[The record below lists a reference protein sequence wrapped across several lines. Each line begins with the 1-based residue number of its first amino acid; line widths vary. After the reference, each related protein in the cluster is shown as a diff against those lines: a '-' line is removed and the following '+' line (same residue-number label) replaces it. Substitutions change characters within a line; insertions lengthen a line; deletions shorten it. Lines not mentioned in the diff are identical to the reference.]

1 MAETGAVTTGRPG
14 NAYDPDLYLFRDF
27 HSSSATDDDIATNRS
42 RIADD
47 QVDAAIEAGRASL
60 VQAERKSAY
69 SQLQM
74 AMRDN
79 GAIQY
84 LGQRDYLLI
93 VSKNIQGID
102 AGSLDGHL
110 HGWSRGLM
118 WNLTEWRLA

>member
-1 MAETGAVTTGRPG
+1 
-14 NAYDPDLYLFRDF
+14 
-27 HSSSATDDDIATNRS
+27 
-42 RIADD
+42 
-47 QVDAAIEAGRASL
+47 
-60 VQAERKSAY
+60 
-69 SQLQM
+69 M